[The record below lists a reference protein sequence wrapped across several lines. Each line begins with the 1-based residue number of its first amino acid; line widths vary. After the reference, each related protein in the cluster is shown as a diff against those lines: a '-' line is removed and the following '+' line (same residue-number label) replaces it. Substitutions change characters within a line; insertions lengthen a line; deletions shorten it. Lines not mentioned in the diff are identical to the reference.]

1 MPVPS
6 ITNLIPN
13 ETVHQRLLLIYGTAG
28 VGPGDSSLHVR
39 NISTTYPAQS
49 FRCTDSHWKALVPL
63 DPGKNRLVL
72 EHSVGGTTEIDVVYM
87 PLLQNPPLVLA
98 VLVAKD
104 SPMVFD
110 VPDSGENLP
119 FEYEMIR
126 KFRLAAFGI
135 QDMWQAFTAEQMWRH
150 GFGRRTFR
158 LDEAWMPDTLS
169 NKDNETLRT
178 TARVHVVRT
187 NLSVAE
193 LRDLELAQQKA
204 TQTGDNLMPT
214 PTQAPAE
221 APRPYED
228 TSASTSRNLFSIFV
242 DALTGP
248 PFDQQCYVAGL
259 ILDSTWDPDHN
270 AILGHAALGGGQ
282 GHIRLG
288 IFGSHL
294 VHAWP
299 SSLEDV
305 DRCLLDV
312 TPNDIT
318 RTANDNGETDV
329 AYKSFC
335 MGSGAFLHEVGHAFG
350 LNHSPSGLM
359 SRGFN
364 HFNRTFMPVENTAR
378 GQVRPIT
385 VDLEE
390 GSHWH
395 RIDTVRLRHHPCF
408 RHLNDDTSVQRE
420 VGGPCLYRINNYI
433 IARSPTGI
441 ILVEWEVEG
450 LGVVSWCDFTHG
462 ELVDTFE
469 YAIPCDEAVLKSFK
483 GSGQRKISLS
493 VTSTNQQSAR
503 IDDVES
509 FCQDACLQIEGFGT
523 VFKSKTVGD
532 GNSGG
537 SEHDFTICFNKG
549 HDLSSIVFYS
559 GEHYLSGLDCMF
571 SDGTRERIGQHDG
584 NRSEMR
590 FNKRAALKRLI
601 VRAGWWIDGCEMVF
615 LGADG
620 EEVGSGWQ
628 GGSGGNGPFR
638 LEPPAR
644 CRIVGIFGTTGH
656 HIDRLGI
663 IYQCDD

>member
-1 MPVPS
+1 MPAPS
-6 ITNLIPN
+6 ITNLLPN

-28 VGPGDSSLHVR
+28 VGLGDSSLNVR

-72 EHSVGGTTEIDVVYM
+72 EHSLGGKTEIDVVYI

-110 VPDSGENLP
+110 IPDGGERLP
-119 FEYEMIR
+119 FEYDVIR
-126 KFRLAAFGI
+126 KFRLAAY
-135 QDMWQAFTAEQMWRH
+135 MWQAFTAEQMWRH

-158 LDEAWMPDTLS
+158 LDETWLPDTLS

-187 NLSVAE
+187 DLSVAE
-193 LRDLELAQQKA
+193 LRDIELAQQKA
-204 TQTGDNLMPT
+204 TQTADNVVPT
-214 PTQAPAE
+214 PTQAP
-221 APRPYED
+221 
-228 TSASTSRNLFSIFV
+228 
-242 DALTGP
+242 GP

-259 ILDSTWDPDHN
+259 ILDSTWDPDRR

-282 GHIRLG
+282 GHMRLG

-294 VHAWP
+294 IHAWP
-299 SSLEDV
+299 SSLEDI

-312 TPNDIT
+312 TPNDIR

-335 MGSGAFLHEVGHAFG
+335 IGSGAFLHEVGHAFG
-350 LNHSPSGLM
+350 LIHSPSGLM
-359 SRGFN
+359 RRGFN

-385 VDLEE
+385 VDLED

-395 RIDTVRLRHHPCF
+395 RIDTVRLRYHPCF

-420 VGGPCLYRINNYI
+420 LGGPCFYPINNHI

-450 LGVVSWCDFTHG
+450 LGVVSWRDFTHG
-462 ELVDTFE
+462 DLVEPFE
-469 YAIPCDEAVLKSFK
+469 YAISCDEAVLKSFN
-483 GSGQRKISLS
+483 GSSQRKISLS

-509 FCQDACLQIEGFGT
+509 FRQNASLHIEGFGT
-523 VFKSKTVGD
+523 VFKSQTVGH

-537 SEHDFTICFNKG
+537 TNHDFTIWFNKG

-571 SDGTRERIGQHDG
+571 SDGSRERIGRHDR
-584 NRSEMR
+584 NRSEML
-590 FNKRAALKRLI
+590 FNKRAILKHLI
-601 VRAGWWIDGCEMVF
+601 VRAGWWVDGCEMVF

-620 EEVGSGWQ
+620 EEMCSGWQ

-644 CRIVGIFGTTGH
+644 CRIVGIFGNTGH

-663 IYQCDD
+663 IYQCD